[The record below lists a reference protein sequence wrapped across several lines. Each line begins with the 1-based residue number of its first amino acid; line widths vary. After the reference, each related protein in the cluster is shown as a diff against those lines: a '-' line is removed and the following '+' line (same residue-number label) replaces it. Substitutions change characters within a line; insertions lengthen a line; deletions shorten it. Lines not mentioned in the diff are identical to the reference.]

1 MIFDFRNYKN
11 FTDDELVA
19 RYKKTGK
26 PSLVG
31 ILYERFY
38 HLVYGVCLKYLK
50 DRDASKD
57 MVIAIFEKLLISLKT
72 EEISNFKSW
81 LYKVTKNECLMY
93 LRSEQRRK
101 NREEN
106 YMSDFTDFSS
116 EHDDIFDLYGI
127 DSEFLSEN
135 IKSLKPDQQLAII
148 QFYYENKSYAEIS
161 KINGITVTQVKSYIQ
176 NGKRNLFNLLANK
189 HENIV
194 K

>member
-106 YMSDFTDFSS
+106 YMSDFTEISS

-127 DSEFLSEN
+127 DSELLSEN
-135 IKSLKPDQQLAII
+135 IKSLKPEQQLAII

>member
-50 DRDASKD
+50 DRDASQD

-116 EHDDIFDLYGI
+116 EHDDVFDLYGI
-127 DSEFLSEN
+127 DSELLSEN
-135 IKSLKPDQQLAII
+135 IKSLKPEQQIAII

>member
-1 MIFDFRNYKN
+1 MIFDFLNYKN

-72 EEISNFKSW
+72 EEITNFKSW

-106 YMSDFTDFSS
+106 YMSDFTEISS

-127 DSEFLSEN
+127 DSELLSEN
-135 IKSLKPDQQLAII
+135 IKSLKPEQQLAII

>member
-11 FTDDELVA
+11 LTDDELIA

-26 PSLVG
+26 SSLVG

-57 MVIAIFEKLLISLKT
+57 LVIAIFEKLLFSLKT
-72 EEISNFKSW
+72 EDITSFKSW

-93 LRSEQRRK
+93 LRSEKRRK

-106 YMSDFTDFSS
+106 YMSDFTELST
-116 EHDDIFDLYGI
+116 EHDDVFELYGI
-127 DSEFLSEN
+127 DSKLLSEN
-135 IKSLKPDQQLAII
+135 IKALKAEQQLAIT
-148 QFYYENKSYAEIS
+148 QFYLENKSYAEIS
-161 KINGITVTQVKSYIQ
+161 EINGIAVTQVKSYIQ

-189 HENIV
+189 NENIV

>member
-50 DRDASKD
+50 DRDACKD

-135 IKSLKPDQQLAII
+135 IKSLKPEQQLAII

>member
-11 FTDDELVA
+11 LTDDELIA

-26 PSLVG
+26 SSLVG

-57 MVIAIFEKLLISLKT
+57 LVIAIFEKLLFSLKT
-72 EEISNFKSW
+72 EDITSFKSW

-93 LRSEQRRK
+93 LRSEKRRK

-106 YMSDFTDFSS
+106 YMSDFTELST
-116 EHDDIFDLYGI
+116 EHDDVFELYGI
-127 DSEFLSEN
+127 DSKSLSEN
-135 IKSLKPDQQLAII
+135 IKALKAEQQIAIT
-148 QFYYENKSYAEIS
+148 QFYLENKSYAEIS
-161 KINGITVTQVKSYIQ
+161 EINGIAVTQVKSYIQ

-189 HENIV
+189 NENIV